1 MYMKSTV
8 VRRLVVVVI
17 AVAALAAVAAVF
29 YHFGANNGTGPVFR
43 GGSFRG
49 GMMGWGY
56 GAGFGL
62 FGLLGLA
69 LAGVLVFWLVAAVL
83 APDSRSHGPVAPPA
97 GELDRLHDLT
107 EMHTRGELTDDEFS
121 AAKRKL
127 LGLQ

>member
-1 MYMKSTV
+1 MKSTV
-8 VRRLVVVVI
+8 VRRLIVVVI

-29 YHFGANNGTGPVFR
+29 YHVGANHGTGPVFR

-49 GMMGWGY
+49 GMMGWGD

-62 FGLLGLA
+62 FGLIGLV
-69 LAGVLVFWLVAAVL
+69 LMGVLVLWFLAAVL

-107 EMHTRGELTDDEFS
+107 EMHTQGELTDEEFS